1 MHPILTDFFAEEKIE
16 YYALARYD
24 RLRKTMPEL
33 TERDGIE
40 PKTAILFLV
49 PYYTVT
55 PTNISR
61 YAASRDYHLVIRD
74 IGDRLIERLK
84 GAFPN
89 AKFKTYGDH
98 SPLDERSAALTS
110 GLGIV
115 GDNGL
120 LINEKYGSYIFIAD
134 VLCDLPIDVL
144 GEQTLTEVKSCIH
157 CGKCK
162 ASCPTGILRG
172 CGTDCLSAIT
182 QRKGEL
188 SLAEQEM
195 MRAYNTAWGCDLCQS
210 VCPYNQNPAVTPIPF
225 FHRNIIS
232 DLTKER
238 LCAMDKS
245 EFKSRAFSWRGRKVI
260 ERNLDILSKNNKK

>member
-1 MHPILTDFFAEEKIE
+1 MHPILTEFFREENIE

-24 RLRKTMPEL
+24 RLRKNAPEL
-33 TERDGIE
+33 TERDDIT

-61 YAASRDYHLVIRD
+61 YAASRDYHIAIRG
-74 IGDRLIERLK
+74 IGERLIERLRT
-84 GAFPN
+84 AFPH
-89 AKFKTYGDH
+89 AKYKTYGDH

-134 VLCDLPIDVL
+134 VLTDLPIDAL
-144 GEQTLTEVKSCIH
+144 GEETLTQVRSCMH

-162 ASCPTGILRG
+162 AACPTGILRG
-172 CGTDCLSAIT
+172 CGLDCLSAIT

-188 SLAEQEM
+188 TPEEHELMQK
-195 MRAYNTAWGCDLCQS
+195 YNTAWGCDLCQS
-210 VCPYNQNPAVTPIPF
+210 ACPYNQNPVVTPIPF
-225 FHRNIIS
+225 FHKDPIIT
-232 DLTKER
+232 LTRDR
-238 LCAMDKS
+238 LDTMNKA
-245 EFKSRAFSWRGRKVI
+245 EFKSRAFSWRGRKIV
-260 ERNLDILSKNNKK
+260 ERNLDILSKNSEI